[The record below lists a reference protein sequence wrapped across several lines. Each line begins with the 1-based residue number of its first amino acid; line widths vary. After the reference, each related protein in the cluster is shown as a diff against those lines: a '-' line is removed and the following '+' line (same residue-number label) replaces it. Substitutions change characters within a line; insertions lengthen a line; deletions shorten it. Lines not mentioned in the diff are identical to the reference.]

1 MPNVIPP
8 AFLNNELPPTPPPER
23 VLDLKLENEMLRR
36 EIVILRMQ
44 IDLQRKWINHQHQT
58 ASWLKSVAKEVISAI
73 QRLQSATFAMKYT
86 EKEVRE
92 KVELLSWAAGNGHEA
107 VVKLLLAKVGV
118 DPDSKD
124 TDGQTSAVV
133 KLLLPEDGVDP
144 DSKDINSRTPLSW
157 AAANGREGVGGIA
170 ACQG

>member
-23 VLDLKLENEMLRR
+23 VSDLKLENEMLRR

-107 VVKLLLAKVGV
+107 VVE
-118 DPDSKD
+118 
-124 TDGQTSAVV
+124 
-133 KLLLPEDGVDP
+133 LP
-144 DSKDINSRTPLSW
+144 
-157 AAANGREGVGGIA
+157 
-170 ACQG
+170 